1 VVHAYQPHTTLQL
14 VRTTYQV
21 DDTAA
26 AKLTGSL
33 INALIF
39 VATVTVAT
47 FCIFLL
53 FKYNC
58 TKAIW
63 GFMAFSGLS
72 VFFVFGDVIILAVL
86 QEVNLAVDTVS
97 FYLMMWN
104 FSVVGIVS
112 VFFWEMPLTLKQG
125 TPACPPRIITSHH
138 LAHTPLCSGWRCWV
152 GGLCC

>member
-1 VVHAYQPHTTLQL
+1 
-14 VRTTYQV
+14 V

-47 FCIFLL
+47 FGIFLL

-86 QEVNLAVDTVS
+86 QEVNLAVDSVS

-104 FSVVGIVS
+104 FSVVGILS

-125 TPACPPRIITSHH
+125 TPASPPTLASPTSHQ
-138 LAHTPLCSGWRCWV
+138 RDWV
-152 GGLCC
+152 TDV